1 MSQSP
6 RRQRRQR
13 LFRTAGASLAR
24 RPVRLAVG
32 LLTVRYCVSNVEPLT
47 GAPKGIDALRIR
59 PNIAGDPCPLGRRL
73 REHGKEIGRPLE
85 PVARVHVAGNL
96 SFPGRVREVFTAQA
110 FKLLVVFGR
119 VGHDAEFPPLMHDE
133 LAAKIFENGRVEA
146 SSSATCT
153 VPVCF
158 WACTPISTLTIS
170 RQRFLDG
177 RGVIESVLRPEGSLD
192 SGNGPKSG
200 VAPWLRKTGKRRSR
214 LRLCARERRRSARER
229 RDARSARRPRPQA
242 PVPKCPGGSARKSGH
257 PPSPVKHGR
266 QASDSIYQKRLS
278 ALYLCRTRKRVLLL
292 RK

>member
-24 RPVRLAVG
+24 RPVRLAVR
-32 LLTVRYCVSNVEPLT
+32 LLTVRYSVSNVEPLT

-85 PVARVHVAGNL
+85 PIARVHVAGNL
-96 SFPGRVREVFTAQA
+96 SFHGRVREVFTAQE

-133 LAAKIFENGRVEA
+133 LAAEIFENGRVA
-146 SSSATCT
+146 RGVLKRDMDRPCLFLGMH
-153 VPVCF
+153 PDLNLNDLDRRKF
-158 WACTPISTLTIS
+158 

-192 SGNGPKSG
+192 TGNGPKSVG
-200 VAPWLRKTGKRRSR
+200 VAPWRRKTGKRRSR

-257 PPSPVKHGR
+257 PLSPVKH
-266 QASDSIYQKRLS
+266 ATKR
-278 ALYLCRTRKRVLLL
+278 RIRFTRKD
-292 RK
+292 